1 MNYAKINNLLGW
13 LCGAIALLVFVL
25 TAEKSTSWW
34 DTGEFIASAY
44 KLEIVHQPG
53 APFFLLVQ
61 NLFSNFAFGDPTKIA
76 LWMNIGSG
84 VCSGLTITFLFWTI
98 TALAR
103 KLMSKDNNPTTLD
116 SLQIFSAGLLGAL
129 AFGFSDTFWYSAV
142 ETEVYA
148 MSSLSTAIVFWLAC
162 KWDIRADQPDAN
174 RWLLLIAYVIGL
186 SIGVHLLNLLTIPA
200 LAILIYF
207 RKVRTVSFKGISKS
221 FAYGVLILA
230 FILWGIIQY
239 SVKIAAYFDLF
250 FVNNLHLPFGSGILV
265 FIFLLV
271 LCLITGIRYSIK
283 QNKPLLNIA
292 LLCVGFIYLGFGSYA
307 MLVIRSQTSISL
319 NNYEP
324 SHAFSF
330 LGYLSR
336 EQYQT
341 EPLIK
346 GPNFNAEVV
355 GVESASTYRKE
366 AANYEKVKTN
376 GQYVYNKE
384 VLFPRLYSDKHSQF
398 YQQYLGLKDGESPT
412 FIDQLDF
419 FINYQ
424 LGHMYARY
432 FLWNFAGRQD
442 NNPSQG
448 EYSSGNW
455 ISGFSALDS
464 WRLPGLDAEDSFL
477 KNNPSRKTYFF
488 IPLVLGLIGLIW
500 QAKRSKRDTLVVG
513 LLFFFTGIAIVIY
526 LNQTPLQP
534 RERDY
539 AYVGSFYAFAI
550 WIGLGLIGLTHFIKS
565 LTKLNPRLL
574 TIGVALLCLLAGPIW
589 MLKENWTDHDRSGRM
604 LTREMAINT
613 LNSCEANAILF
624 TYADN
629 DSFPLWYLQEVEGIR
644 TDVRVINY
652 GYLQSDWYVKQ
663 AMTEINQAK
672 KLPLG
677 FSYDQVKKGVRDGIM
692 VMDMGIEGHTDLDRL
707 LDVMLSDDNSNKIQ
721 MRDGNFENVLPT
733 RKMQLKID
741 KDAVVAHG
749 VVPKN
754 WETNIPDFMQWEY
767 KQNYVSRAELS
778 LMSILVNNDWERPIY
793 FSSVSPN
800 SIFMGMDKYLASEG
814 LVYKL
819 MPIEAGQ
826 PDDHQSL
833 VNGDQIYSNVMERF
847 QWSPISSL
855 PYFDVDSNFYYQGWI
870 LPEVYEKGMASLMSQ
885 GKTDMAKDIA
895 LRAYEFQPK
904 QVTSMR
910 HSYTNAAV
918 VDTLYK
924 VKEVAKA
931 KSFGTKNLLAI
942 DEQLGQQLAITARV
956 NHGFDITQMQLGLAA
971 LERYS
976 RIFAAVGDQ
985 KLLAKAK
992 DLEKKYNQAWM

>member
-25 TAEKSTSWW
+25 TAEKSASWW

-53 APFFLLVQ
+53 APFFLLIQ
-61 NLFSNFAFGDPTKIA
+61 NLFSNFAFGDPSKIA
-76 LWMNIGSG
+76 YWMNIGSG

-103 KLMSKDNNPTTLD
+103 KLLCKYNTPTALD
-116 SLQIFSAGLLGAL
+116 SIQIFSAGLLGAL
-129 AFGFSDTFWYSAV
+129 AFSFSDTFWYSAV

-148 MSSLSTAIVFWLAC
+148 MSSLSTAIVFWLAG
-162 KWDIRADQPDAN
+162 KWDARAELPDAN

-207 RKVRTVSFKGISKS
+207 RKVKTVSLKGIGKS

-230 FILWGIIQY
+230 FILWGVIQY

-250 FVNNLHLPFGSGILV
+250 FVNKLHLPFGSGILIFV
-265 FIFLLV
+265 FLLV
-271 LCLITGIRYSIK
+271 FGLIAGIRYSIK
-283 QNKPLLNIA
+283 QKKPLVNLA
-292 LLCVGFIYLGFGSYA
+292 LLCTSFIYLGFGSYA
-307 MLVIRSQTSISL
+307 MLVIRSQTNISL

-341 EPLIK
+341 EPLLK
-346 GPNFNAEVV
+346 GPNFNAEVL
-355 GVESASTYRKE
+355 GVESANTYRKE
-366 AANYEKVKTN
+366 SKYYEKVKTN
-376 GQYVYNKE
+376 GQYIYDKE
-384 VLFPRLYSDKHSQF
+384 VFFPRLYSDKHSQF
-398 YQQYLGLKDGESPT
+398 YQQYLGLQEGESPT
-412 FIDQLDF
+412 FIDQFDF

-432 FLWNFAGRQD
+432 FLWNFAGRQ
-442 NNPSQG
+442 NSNPSQG
-448 EYSSGNW
+448 EFSSGNW
-455 ISGFSALDS
+455 ISGFQAFDS
-464 WRLPGLDAEDSFL
+464 WRLPGLAADHSFL
-477 KNNPSRKTYFF
+477 KNDPGRKVYFF
-488 IPLVLGLIGLIW
+488 IPLALGLIGLIW
-500 QAKRSKRDTLVVG
+500 QAKRSRRDAVVVG

-550 WIGLGLIGLTHFIKS
+550 WIGLGFIGLTHLIKRI
-565 LTKLNPRLL
+565 TNLNPQLL
-574 TIGVALLCLLAGPIW
+574 AVGLALLCLFAGPVW
-589 MLKENWTDHDRSGRM
+589 MLKENWTDHDRSDRM

-613 LNSCEANAILF
+613 LNSCDADAILF

-629 DSFPLWYLQEVEGIR
+629 DTFPLWYLQEVEGIR
-644 TDVRVINY
+644 PDVRVLNY

-663 AMTEINQAK
+663 AMTKINQAE
-672 KLPLG
+672 KLPLS

-692 VMDMGIEGHTDLDRL
+692 VMDMGIEGHVDLEQL
-707 LDVMLSDDNSNKIQ
+707 LQVMLSEDNNNKIQ
-721 MRDGNFENVLPT
+721 MRAGNFENVLPT
-733 RKMQLKID
+733 RKIQLKID
-741 KDAVVAHG
+741 KDAVIANG
-749 VVPKN
+749 VVPKD
-754 WETNIPDFMQWEY
+754 WETNIPAFMQWEY

-778 LMSILVNNDWERPIY
+778 LMSILVNNNWERPIY
-793 FSSVSPN
+793 FSSVSPT

-826 PDDHQSL
+826 PEDRPSL
-833 VNGDQIYSNVMERF
+833 VNGDQIYTNVMERF
-847 QWSPISSL
+847 RWSSINSL
-855 PYFDVDSNFYYQGWI
+855 AYFDVDSNFYYQGWI
-870 LPEVYEKGMASLMSQ
+870 LPEVYEKGMASLLSQ
-885 GKTDMAKDIA
+885 GKTDMAKDMA
-895 LRAYEFQPK
+895 LKAYDFQPK

-924 VKEVAKA
+924 VKEVTKAKA
-931 KSFGTKNLLAI
+931 FGTKNLQAI
-942 DEQLGQQLAITARV
+942 DEQLAQQLAITSQV
-956 NHGFDITQMQLGLAA
+956 NHGFDIAQMQLGLAA

-976 RIFAAVGDQ
+976 QIFTAAGDRT
-985 KLLAKAK
+985 LLAKAK